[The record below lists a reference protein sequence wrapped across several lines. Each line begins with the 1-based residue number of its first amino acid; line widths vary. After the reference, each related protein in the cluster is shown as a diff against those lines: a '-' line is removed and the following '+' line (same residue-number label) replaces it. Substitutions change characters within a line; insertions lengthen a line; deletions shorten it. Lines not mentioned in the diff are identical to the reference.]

1 MPEYDLTSKIAEY
14 LDQHLIFPLLEFLS
28 TRKIYDENSLL
39 AIKLELLNST
49 NMVDFA
55 LESYKNL
62 HQDQDVPEKLV
73 EKRKDIVNE
82 LVELTEKVSP
92 FIDLFEKED
101 VKKLLETDRDH
112 TVILDHLR
120 NNYSEYNPDE
130 TIPILYKFAKFQY
143 DCGGYEKTSSI
154 LDAYRILVPVND
166 KHISD
171 CFWGKLASDILTQN
185 WDQALN
191 DLNQLREW
199 IDKNE
204 KETNALQTLQQRS
217 WLIHWGLYVYFH
229 HPKGRE
235 QLIDLFFTHGNES
248 YINCVQTTCP
258 HILRYITAAAI
269 ISKRRKNIM
278 KDLVKII
285 QQESYN
291 YRDPITELVEC
302 LYVNFDFDGAQ
313 VKLRNCDQVLAN
325 DFFLAGFQDEFILN
339 ARLFSF
345 ETFCRIHQCIT
356 IKMLAEKLNMTNE
369 EAEKWIVDLIR
380 NARLDAKIDS
390 KQGHVVFGAQ
400 AISPY
405 QQIIEKTK
413 ALAVRANAIS
423 LSIDKKMKNIDNLS
437 TWNKSA
443 PQQAANNAE

>member
-1 MPEYDLTSKIAEY
+1 MAEYDLTYKISQY
-14 LDQHLIFPLLEFLS
+14 LDRHMIFPLLEFLS
-28 TRKIYDENSLL
+28 SHKIYDEKDTLVVKLDLL
-39 AIKLELLNST
+39 SNT

-55 LESYKNL
+55 MDCYKNL
-62 HQDQDVPEKLV
+62 NPDSEVPDNLV
-73 EKRKDIVNE
+73 DKRHNIVEQLCE
-82 LVELTEKVSP
+82 LRDAVSP
-92 FIDLFEKED
+92 FIELFDKED

-120 NNYSEYNPDE
+120 NNYAEYNPDE

-154 LDAYRILVPVND
+154 LDVYRILVPSND
-166 KHISD
+166 KHIGD
-171 CFWGKLASDILTQN
+171 CYWGKLSSDILTQN
-185 WDQALN
+185 WEQALN
-191 DLNQLREW
+191 DLIQLREF
-199 IDKNE
+199 IDKTE
-204 KETNALQTLQQRS
+204 KENNALHTLQQRS
-217 WLIHWGLYVYFH
+217 WLIHWSLYVYFH

-235 QLIDLFFTHGNES
+235 MLIDLFFTHGNES
-248 YINCVQTTCP
+248 YLNTVQTTCP

-278 KDLVKII
+278 KELVKII
-285 QQESYN
+285 QQESNN

-313 VKLRNCDQVLAN
+313 VKLRKCDQVLAN
-325 DFFLAGFQDEFILN
+325 DFFLASFHDEFIEN

-356 IKMLAEKLNMTNE
+356 INMLAEKLNMSHG

-390 KQGHVVFGAQ
+390 KLGHVVFGAQ
-400 AISPY
+400 VISPN
-405 QQIIEKTK
+405 QQIIEKTRNLATK
-413 ALAVRANAIS
+413 ANTILG
-423 LSIDKKMKNIDNLS
+423 LIDKKLRNIDTLS
-437 TWNKSA
+437 TWNKGNQEPS
-443 PQQAANNAE
+443 Q

>member
-1 MPEYDLTSKIAEY
+1 MPEYDLTSRIA
-14 LDQHLIFPLLEFLS
+14 QHLDRHMIFPLLEFLS
-28 TRKIYDENSLL
+28 SRKMYDEKSILTM
-39 AIKLELLNST
+39 KLELLNNT

-55 LESYKNL
+55 VDCYRNL
-62 HQDQDVPEKLV
+62 YDNADIPEHLI
-73 EKRKDIVNE
+73 EKRKQIVNE
-82 LVELTEKVSP
+82 LVELRDSVSP
-92 FIDLFEKED
+92 FIDLFERED

-130 TIPILYKFAKFQY
+130 TIPILYRFAKFQY

-154 LDAYRILVPVND
+154 LDAYRILVPSND
-166 KHISD
+166 KHIGD
-171 CFWGKLASDILTQN
+171 CLWGKLASDILTQN
-185 WDQALN
+185 WEQSLLN
-191 DLNQLREW
+191 LIQLREW

-204 KETNALQTLQQRS
+204 KESNSLQTLQQRC

-235 QLIDLFFTHGNES
+235 QLIDLFFTHGES
-248 YINCVQTTCP
+248 YLNVVQTTCP

-278 KDLVKII
+278 KELVKII

-291 YRDPITELVEC
+291 YKDPITELVEC

-313 VKLRNCDQVLAN
+313 VKLRKCDQVLAN
-325 DFFLAGFQDEFILN
+325 DFFLAAFHDEFIEN

-390 KQGHVVFGAQ
+390 KLGHVVFGAQ
-400 AISPY
+400 TISPY

-413 ALAVRANAIS
+413 NLSVRANAIA
-423 LSIDKKMKNIDNLS
+423 LSIDKKMRNVENVG
-437 TWNKSA
+437 TWNKG
-443 PQQAANNAE
+443 NAEKE

>member
-1 MPEYDLTSKIAEY
+1 MPEYDLTSKIGEY
-14 LDQHLIFPLLEFLS
+14 LDRHMIFPLLEFLS
-28 TRKIYDENSLL
+28 SRKIYEEKSIL
-39 AIKLELLNST
+39 AIKLDLLKTT

-55 LESYKNL
+55 VDCYKNL
-62 HQDQDVPEKLV
+62 NPDEDVPEHLI
-73 EKRKDIVNE
+73 EKRVLIVEE
-82 LVELTEKVSP
+82 LVELSNSVSP

-112 TVILDHLR
+112 TIILDHLR
-120 NNYSEYNPDE
+120 TNYSEFHPDE
-130 TIPILYKFAKFQY
+130 TIPILFKFAKFQF

-154 LDAYRILVPVND
+154 LDAYRILVPSTE
-166 KHISD
+166 KHIGD
-171 CFWGKLASDILTQN
+171 CLWGKLGSDILTQN
-185 WDQALN
+185 WDQSLN
-191 DLNQLREW
+191 DFNQLREW

-204 KETNALQTLQQRS
+204 KDTGALQTLQQRC

-235 QLIDLFFTHGNES
+235 LLIDLFFTHGHES
-248 YINCVQTTCP
+248 YLNAVQTTCP
-258 HILRYITAAAI
+258 HVLRYITAAAI
-269 ISKRRKNIM
+269 ISKRRKHIM
-278 KDLVKII
+278 KDLVRII

-313 VKLRNCDQVLAN
+313 VKLRGCDEVLAN
-325 DFFLAGFQDEFILN
+325 DFFLAAFHDEFIEN

-356 IKMLAEKLNMTNE
+356 IKMLAEKLNMTHE

-390 KQGHVVFGAQ
+390 KLGHVVFGAQ

-413 ALAVRANAIS
+413 MLTMRANAIS
-423 LSIDKKMKNIDNLS
+423 LSIDKKIKNVDSLS
-437 TWNKSA
+437 TWNKTTSIT
-443 PQQAANNAE
+443 E

>member
-1 MPEYDLTSKIAEY
+1 MPEYDLTSKVAEH
-14 LDQHLIFPLLEFLS
+14 LDRHMIFPLLEFMS
-28 TRKIYDENSLL
+28 SRKLYDDKSINT
-39 AIKLELLNST
+39 IKLDLLNKT
-49 NMVDFA
+49 YMVDFA
-55 LESYKNL
+55 VDCYKNL
-62 HQDQDVPEKLV
+62 NETDEIPEHLI
-73 EKRKDIVNE
+73 EKRKMIVEE
-82 LVELTEKVSP
+82 LVNLRELVSP
-92 FIDLFEKED
+92 FIDLFDKED

-120 NNYSEYNPDE
+120 NNYAEFKPDE
-130 TIPILYKFAKFQY
+130 TIPILYKFGKFQY
-143 DCGGYEKTSSI
+143 ECGGYEKTSSI
-154 LDAYRILVPVND
+154 LDAYRILVPGND
-166 KHISD
+166 RHIAD
-171 CFWGKLASDILTQN
+171 CLWGKLASDILTQN
-185 WDQALN
+185 WEQSSINLG
-191 DLNQLREW
+191 QLREW

-204 KETNALQTLQQRS
+204 KDSNSLHTLQQRC

-235 QLIDLFFTHGNES
+235 QLIDLFFTHGQES
-248 YINCVQTTCP
+248 YLNAVQTTCP

-278 KDLVKII
+278 RELVKII

-313 VKLRNCDQVLAN
+313 VKLRKCDDVLTN
-325 DFFLAGFQDEFILN
+325 DFFLAGFHSEFIEN

-390 KQGHVVFGAQ
+390 KLGHVVFGAQ
-400 AISPY
+400 VISPY

-413 ALAVRANAIS
+413 NLTTKANAIS
-423 LSIDKKMKNIDNLS
+423 LTIDKKIKNVDSLS
-437 TWNKSA
+437 TWNK
-443 PQQAANNAE
+443 NTMTTE

>member
-1 MPEYDLTSKIAEY
+1 
-14 LDQHLIFPLLEFLS
+14 
-28 TRKIYDENSLL
+28 
-39 AIKLELLNST
+39 
-49 NMVDFA
+49 
-55 LESYKNL
+55 
-62 HQDQDVPEKLV
+62 
-73 EKRKDIVNE
+73 
-82 LVELTEKVSP
+82 
-92 FIDLFEKED
+92 
-101 VKKLLETDRDH
+101 
-112 TVILDHLR
+112 LR
-120 NNYSEYNPDE
+120 TNYSEYNPDE

-154 LDAYRILVPVND
+154 LDAYRILVPNHD
-166 KHISD
+166 KHIGD
-171 CFWGKLASDILTQN
+171 CLWGKLASDILTQN
-185 WDQALN
+185 WEQSLN
-191 DLNQLREW
+191 NLNQLRDW

-204 KETNALQTLQQRS
+204 KDTNSLQTLQQRS

-235 QLIDLFFTHGNES
+235 LLIDLFFTHGHES
-248 YINCVQTTCP
+248 YLNAVQTTCP

-313 VKLRNCDQVLAN
+313 VKLRKCDEVLSN
-325 DFFLAGFQDEFILN
+325 DFFLAAFHDEFIEN

-356 IKMLAEKLNMTNE
+356 INMLAEKLNMSME

-390 KQGHVVFGAQ
+390 KLGHVVFGAQ

-413 ALAVRANAIS
+413 ALTMRANAIS
-423 LSIDKKMKNIDNLS
+423 VSIDKKIRSGGDNLS
-437 TWNKSA
+437 TWNK
-443 PQQAANNAE
+443 ANPLQVE